1 MSIYKVVFGKH
12 KSLGEG
18 LREGTFVYVS
28 VRETKISFF
37 HLKHHL
43 RLLL

>member
-18 LREGTFVYVS
+18 LREETFVY

-37 HLKHHL
+37 RLKHHL